1 MPGGDVRITRVRKA
15 VALTSMLL
23 LVSAT
28 LGGAGGA
35 ASGARRLG
43 EAGQVGR
50 SAPAGPEMPSISLVE
65 SRKPT
70 CYRPELESNACFVNW
85 GSTAVS
91 TSAPRTIVSMTLTIG
106 GQMRA
111 NYQGFFQDAMEIV
124 PAFHGAGFQVPCG
137 PAGVD
142 GVAGMGHTYDWA
154 LRARDSQGLQASS
167 SGTLTCPALDP
178 THIFLPMV
186 RRGFDVGGR

>member
-1 MPGGDVRITRVRKA
+1 MTEMRK
-15 VALTSMLL
+15 VVVCFLIVLL
-23 LVSAT
+23 ASAT
-28 LGGAGGA
+28 KGGAGIP
-35 ASGARRLG
+35 ASGAAGLG
-43 EAGQVGR
+43 EADRVR
-50 SAPAGPEMPSISLVE
+50 HSPPTGPETPSISLLE
-65 SRKPT
+65 SRKPM
-70 CYRPELESNACFVNW
+70 CYRPELESNICLVNS
-85 GSTAVS
+85 GPTRVS
-91 TSAPRTIVSMTLTIG
+91 TSAPRTIVSMTLTID

-111 NYQGFFQDAMEIV
+111 NYQGFFQDAIEIV

-167 SGTLTCPALDP
+167 SGTVTCPALDP

-186 RRGFDVGGR
+186 RRGFDAGGR